1 MKKST
6 KDIIIIGFALF
17 AMFFGAGNLI
27 FPPYLGN
34 IFGSNYILSAVGFI
48 LTGVGLPLLGIIA
61 CTKVNGDFENIGR
74 PVGPI
79 FTKIFSISLFL
90 TIGPLLAIPRTAA
103 TTYELAIFPV
113 FPKVPALAF
122 VIFYFALNL
131 VFVLNPSQI
140 MDLIGKYLTPI
151 LLITLS
157 ILIVKGI
164 FWPVSPIIDT
174 GKALP
179 IASGLKEGYQTMD
192 ALAALV
198 FSSIVF
204 KSILAKGYG
213 EEKVMGMTLKS
224 GAIAIIG
231 LALVYSGLMH
241 LGAQTSSVFGAD
253 VSKTF
258 LLLEISQRNLG
269 SIGSIL
275 IGVAIGVACFTTS
288 VGLISSGSSF
298 FEDLTNGRLPYKFN
312 AVVMSIIGVIIGS
325 SGVEQIVKFAGPIL
339 NILYPMAITLII
351 LTLIKGLIKN
361 NNVFKV
367 TVYTSLLFS
376 ILSTI
381 SSVKYL
387 NTYNIKTIN
396 LLTQLPLYDSGF
408 VWVIPTIVMFIVSF
422 TLLNN
427 SPTKSTIFAD

>member
-34 IFGSNYILSAVGFI
+34 IFGTSYVFSAIGFI

-61 CTKVNGDFENIGR
+61 CTKVNGDFENIGL

-103 TTYELAIFPV
+103 TTYELAISPV
-113 FPKVPALAF
+113 FPGVPALAF
-122 VIFYFALNL
+122 VIFYFVLNL

-164 FWPVSPIIDT
+164 LFPTSPIINT
-174 GKALP
+174 GKTLP

-204 KSILAKGYG
+204 KSILAKGYC
-213 EEKVMGMTLKS
+213 EDKVMGMTLKS

-231 LALVYSGLMH
+231 LAVVYSGLMH
-241 LGAQTSSVFGAD
+241 LGAQTSSVFDSD

-275 IGVAIGVACFTTS
+275 IGITIGVACFTTS

-298 FEDLTNGRLPYKFN
+298 FEGLTNGRLSYKFN
-312 AVVMSIIGVIIGS
+312 AIFMSIIGVVIGS

-339 NILYPMAITLII
+339 NILYPIAITLIL
-351 LTLIKGLIKN
+351 LTLIKDTIKN
-361 NNVFKV
+361 NNVFKI

-376 ILSTI
+376 ILSTL
-381 SSVKYL
+381 SNVKYI

-396 LLTQLPLYDSGF
+396 LLTKLPLYDSGF
-408 VWVIPTIVMFIVSF
+408 VWVVPTIVMFITSF
-422 TLLNN
+422 ILLNN
-427 SPTKSTIFAD
+427 KTSKSTIFAD

>member
-34 IFGSNYILSAVGFI
+34 IFGSNYILSAIGFI
-48 LTGVGLPLLGIIA
+48 LTGVGLPLIGIIA

-90 TIGPLLAIPRTAA
+90 TIGPMLAIPRTAA
-103 TTYELAIFPV
+103 TTYELAISPV
-113 FPKVPALAF
+113 FPMIPCLAF

-157 ILIVKGI
+157 ILIVKAI
-164 FWPVSPIIDT
+164 LWPISPIINT
-174 GKALP
+174 GKAMP
-179 IASGLKEGYQTMD
+179 FASGFKEGYQTMD

-213 EEKVMGMTLKS
+213 ENKVMSMTLKS
-224 GAIAIIG
+224 GAIAIVG

-241 LGAQTSSVFGAD
+241 LGAQTSSIFGAD
-253 VSKTF
+253 VSKTY
-258 LLLEISQRNLG
+258 LLLEISKNNLG

-275 IGVAIGVACFTTS
+275 IGITIGVACFTTS

-298 FEDLTNGRLPYKFN
+298 FESLTHGRLPYKFN
-312 AVVMSIIGVIIGS
+312 AIVISIIGIVIGS
-325 SGVEQIVKFAGPIL
+325 SGVEQIVKLAGPIL
-339 NILYPMAITLII
+339 NILYPMAITLIL
-351 LTLIKGLIKN
+351 LTLIKGVIKN
-361 NNVFKV
+361 NNIFKI

-376 ILSTI
+376 ILSTLSGI
-381 SSVKYL
+381 KYL
-387 NTYNIKTIN
+387 NTYNIKTIS
-396 LLTQLPLYDSGF
+396 LLTQLPLYESGF
-408 VWVIPTIVMFIVSF
+408 VWVIPTIIMFIISF
-422 TLLNN
+422 IFLNS
-427 SPTKSTIFAD
+427 SPTKSPLFAD